1 MKNKIQ
7 KYLAGEREGFSLVE
21 LIIVIAIM
29 AILVGVVA
37 LAVLPNIEKSKE
49 SKDFATLD
57 SVCSALNAAVAST
70 QAKGKGTF
78 DLNDA
83 KDPTGDNADNV
94 AEMKKVKAAVLEN
107 LGSGAKTLG
116 CNAAKDA
123 KIYCNYDTSKGVIE
137 VVAVAGADAPQAGT
151 DGKIP
156 DSSVVTSKYNGV
168 MKVSN

>member
-70 QAKGKGTF
+70 QASGNPPAF
-78 DLNDA
+78 VLPD
-83 KDPTGDNADNV
+83 
-94 AEMKKVKAAVLEN
+94 KKVDSPSTEVDKVKNAILEN
-107 LGSGAKTLG
+107 LGTGAKTLT
-116 CNAAKDA
+116 CTAAKNAAADGA
-123 KIYCNYDTSKGVIE
+123 KIYCKYDATAGTIE
-137 VVAVAGADAPQAGT
+137 VFASADGSAVVA
-151 DGKIP
+151 
-156 DSSVVTSKYNGV
+156 SKYNGA

>member
-57 SVCSALNAAVAST
+57 SVCSALNAAVASSQVSSNGVFELDET
-70 QAKGKGTF
+70 GLSGD
-78 DLNDA
+78 DL
-83 KDPTGDNADNV
+83 
-94 AEMKKVKAAVLEN
+94 KVQTALKQN
-107 LGSGAKTLG
+107 LGSGSKTLG
-116 CNAAKDA
+116 CNAAKSA
-123 KIYCNYDTSKGVIE
+123 KIYCNYNTTNGVIE
-137 VVAVAGADAPQAGT
+137 VVAANAKPTAGTT

-156 DSSVVTSKYNGV
+156 DASVVTSKYNGV

>member
-1 MKNKIQ
+1 MKEKLQ

-70 QAKGKGTF
+70 QASSSDTFVCPSSDPGAGTDEKGKVKKAVF
-78 DLNDA
+78 D
-83 KDPTGDNADNV
+83 
-94 AEMKKVKAAVLEN
+94 N
-107 LGSGAKTLG
+107 LGSGAKALT
-116 CNAAKDA
+116 CTAAKNA
-123 KIYCNYDTSKGVIE
+123 SIVCHYDVTTGTIE
-137 VVAVAGADAPQAGT
+137 VYAGT
-151 DGKIP
+151 GSG
-156 DSSVVTSKYNGV
+156 SSYTVVSSKYNGD